1 MAGTQN
7 PPAWSRFAVLALGA
21 TLLLVGGSAVLSSI
35 YWLSELEG
43 EDATMFVLQ
52 LIQSALVAGLGAVLI
67 GTASSYSAG
76 APRFKPAVLL
86 FSLVLL
92 ATAALGFYL
101 NSEFEGS
108 GYLTEAIL
116 LTLVGLG
123 GLAAV
128 MMSNPAS
135 PNRHNAPIVGAVSA
149 LLLFITYLV
158 RDDAVNG
165 FGAFFA
171 LLFGPSGFIPG
182 LVGHGAEAVFKLLAI
197 LVASSMAVAWPK
209 MQQGPGRALVVLLLG
224 AAAVMLAIGLLIGAI
239 DGFKLKP
246 LDDLDGAPGLIVT
259 AQVLF
264 FLSLLTGLA
273 AALLIAGA
281 GLIPSLAALA
291 HFTSPTPQAGAAG
304 WSSASAPVA
313 PAAPVWAAASPS
325 PQSPPPAEAARQDY
339 SFEGPAVVAPV
350 PVMTR
355 PTKQANPPRR
365 ATAATAPPAVAGARL
380 LQCPKCGT
388 QVPMTPGVKPV
399 CPQCWFGA

>member
-1 MAGTQN
+1 M
-7 PPAWSRFAVLALGA
+7 LALGA

-43 EDATMFVLQ
+43 EDATMFVLE
-52 LIQSALVAGLGAVLI
+52 LIQSALVVGLGAVLI
-67 GTASSYSAG
+67 RTASSYSVG

-86 FSLVLL
+86 FSLVIL
-92 ATAALGFYL
+92 ATAALAFYI

-128 MMSNPAS
+128 MMSNPPS
-135 PNRHNAPIVGAVSA
+135 PNHHNAPVVGAVSA

-158 RDDAVNG
+158 RDDAVSE
-165 FGAFFA
+165 FGAFFG

-182 LVGHGAEAVFKLLAI
+182 LVGQGAEAVFKLLAI
-197 LVASSMAVAWPK
+197 LVASTMAVAWPK

-224 AAAVMLAIGLLIGAI
+224 AAAVMLAIGLLIGAV

-281 GLIPSLAALA
+281 GLIPTLAALA
-291 HFTSPTPQAGAAG
+291 HFTGPTPQAGAAG

-313 PAAPVWAAASPS
+313 PAAPVLATVRSSPM
-325 PQSPPPAEAARQDY
+325 PPPEEARQDS

-350 PVMTR
+350 PVITR
-355 PTKQANPPRR
+355 PTKQTTPPRR
-365 ATAATAPPAVAGARL
+365 VAAATAPAAVAGARL